1 MCVSRWCVCVCV
13 SFCLSLHYVCECAY
27 VWECVFVSVRVG
39 VRVCVCVWVCVC
51 ACVCVCWSWSID
63 YLRGWEGC
71 VRAREGWIILK
82 EFPLLSRIKAGNED
96 DIVYKFHFE
105 QKNLSIPDYFSPEG
119 EKCTIQMWVVC
130 KFWYWAKISL
140 WIMAALKRVAGFKRI
155 CHLEYANGF
164 LFYVKFVWKVF
175 NIEKF

>member
-1 MCVSRWCVCVCV
+1 MWVSLIVSWCVCVPVMCVCVWVCVCVCV
-13 SFCLSLHYVCECAY
+13 LVSVWVCTTC
-27 VWECVFVSVRVG
+27 VSVRVG
-39 VRVCVCVWVCVC
+39 VRV
-51 ACVCVCWSWSID
+51 CVCVCWSWSID

-71 VRAREGWIILK
+71 VRARKGWIILK

-105 QKNLSIPDYFSPEG
+105 QKNLSIPDYFSSEG
-119 EKCTIQMWVVC
+119 ETCTIQMWVVC

-140 WIMAALKRVAGFKRI
+140 WIMAAFKRVAGFKHI

-164 LFYVKFVWKVF
+164 LFYVKFVGKVF